1 MKTSHLSPDQLT
13 VLPVI
18 AERSQSR
25 VADSFLRNS
34 IEKGGIQQPLI
45 AVRDGERIL
54 LAKGVRRLR
63 IARALD
69 MKRVPVL
76 VYDAPAGVDVERYVK
91 ELRFVLFHRQDLM
104 PSQKAELVAT
114 LKERFSMT
122 NAQVAAYLGIASDS
136 VTNWQAASRYL
147 PPIVAAMDAGRLT
160 MQAARVFDGLTEAG
174 QKAIWKAHGKELM
187 SNGATAHKRLR
198 AQYPPASFPD
208 FYREPKLIAR
218 RLKQKGGQRRASR
231 GMSAGEKQRLAESYE
246 LKEIEVREGRNK
258 LAVMERQIKAA
269 IPLVAA
275 TLRNEQVLALVP
287 DEMRPELERFAEA
300 YC

>member
-1 MKTSHLSPDQLT
+1 MKTTHLSPDQLT
-13 VLPVI
+13 ILPVI

-34 IEKGGIQQPLI
+34 IAKGGIQQPLI

-54 LAKGVRRLR
+54 LVKGVRRLR

-76 VYDAPAGVDVERYVK
+76 VYDAPEGADVERYVK

-104 PSQKAELVAT
+104 PSQKAALVAT
-114 LKERFSMT
+114 LKERFQMT

-136 VTNWQAASRYL
+136 VTNWQAAQRYL

-160 MQAARVFDGLTEAG
+160 MQAARVFDGLTETG
-174 QKAIWKAHGKELM
+174 QKAIWKAHSKDLM
-187 SNGATAHKRLR
+187 ASGATAHKRLR

-208 FYREPKLIAR
+208 FYRDAGLIAK
-218 RLKQKGGQRRASR
+218 RLKMKGGKRASR
-231 GMSAGEKQRLAESYE
+231 GMSPGEKQRLADSCEI
-246 LKEIEVREGRNK
+246 KEIEVREGKAK
-258 LAVMERQIKAA
+258 LLTMERQIKAA

-275 TLRNEQVLALVP
+275 VLRNPEVLALVP
-287 DEMRPELERFAEA
+287 AEMRPELERFGEA